1 MGLDCSIA
9 PPLIALLK
17 AIGPAVAIVGAILAW
32 LLNKFLGWCVWAV
45 ERFLKRYE
53 VMKALLAEI
62 ESNSQAE
69 SVYYVGSLNGS
80 EAPQAI
86 QLIENLRRH
95 LGSDKPLAPYVATVP
110 GNPVFENVLASL
122 SLLPARVV
130 RPIINYYSA
139 SISLTNQILDF
150 RSETY
155 LSLNQIRQE
164 ATIKDLWNVLG
175 RETESTA
182 LAARSSLRSTIW
194 LYDAW
199 RYGLLTFAAAAAI
212 GACVTFA
219 HPASDALAS
228 ITLAVKWASSCPN
241 APDAK
246 PASDIK

>member
-69 SVYYVGSLNGS
+69 SVYYVGPLNGS

-139 SISLTNQILDF
+139 SISLTNQI
-150 RSETY
+150 
-155 LSLNQIRQE
+155 
-164 ATIKDLWNVLG
+164 
-175 RETESTA
+175 
-182 LAARSSLRSTIW
+182 
-194 LYDAW
+194 
-199 RYGLLTFAAAAAI
+199 
-212 GACVTFA
+212 
-219 HPASDALAS
+219 
-228 ITLAVKWASSCPN
+228 
-241 APDAK
+241 
-246 PASDIK
+246 